1 MKPRPLRIRSIPEQY
16 IEDVFDQLY
25 RLDSVIND
33 GNNYQ
38 RNYVVTRL
46 VTIIEQFFRIIVE
59 DKLYERNGRTPEPI
73 NLDPSIIDE
82 IASIHYKEEREI
94 TKELVISLNYK
105 FQSGDQ
111 IKKTMKAYGM
121 KIFHGDVKKAD
132 YDELFELRHKIVHT
146 FEQPPSQ
153 IRKYYDLTEKLFKHV
168 LEQAN
173 IKHPSFYLLKIEALV
188 DLGYY
193 DKAVECFKAAD
204 HYSNDPPGK
213 SPKNALVYYDRA
225 MALQHL
231 GEYEKA
237 IDDFDR
243 VVNLAKDNG
252 VLYSYRGMRL
262 QKSKNNDGISLQ
274 ELAEY
279 HKGTAYSN
287 DPPGKSPKN
296 ALVYY
301 DRAMALQHLGE
312 YEKAIDDFDRVVNLA
327 KDNGV
332 LYSYRGMRLQ
342 KSKNNDGISLQ
353 ELAEYH
359 KGTALQEINDHNA
372 AIKCFNRVL
381 KMDPSDIEARLAK
394 GESLIKLGNPAEARE
409 CLRNSIWVA
418 EPIDA
423 FEYYKIATLL
433 LGMDDLDESAK
444 CFTKALTLFND
455 KTNSGDG
462 IASYGKGLLL
472 QDLGDDEAAIKCF
485 DKSIET
491 DPNDTNVYVSKGM
504 SLLKLGKYVEAKD
517 CFGLAAKVGLNNAYA
532 YFGLGMSPLMLN
544 EGEAATMFFAQALGL
559 FDMMLKV
566 EPNDARLYHYKGA
579 VLQGLSRPEAAL
591 ECFDKAIELDPN
603 YTDAYR
609 SKGNLLQELGDH
621 DDSTKCFSRI
631 TKFDKRRRSVK
642 KIVDRLMEADARVT
656 LTNNFAS

>member
-59 DKLYERNGRTPEPI
+59 DKLYERNGRAPEPI
-73 NLDPSIIDE
+73 NLDPNIIDE
-82 IASIHYKEEREI
+82 IASIHSKEEREI

-146 FEQPPSQ
+146 FEQPPSK

-173 IKHPSFYLLKIEALV
+173 IKHPSFYLLKIDALV

-279 HKGTAYSN
+279 HKGTA
-287 DPPGKSPKN
+287 
-296 ALVYY
+296 
-301 DRAMALQHLGE
+301 
-312 YEKAIDDFDRVVNLA
+312 
-327 KDNGV
+327 
-332 LYSYRGMRLQ
+332 
-342 KSKNNDGISLQ
+342 
-353 ELAEYH
+353 
-359 KGTALQEINDHNA
+359 LQEINDHDA

-423 FEYYKIATLL
+423 FEYYEIATLL

-532 YFGLGMSPLMLN
+532 YFGLGMSPLMLK

-559 FDMMLKV
+559 FDIMLKV

-621 DDSTKCFSRI
+621 NDAKKCFIKI
-631 TKFDKRRRSVK
+631 TKLDKRRRNVK